1 MKKITNI
8 TGIVLFVVVMALLM
22 VAGMTRNKVDEDRN
36 ENNYK
41 LVYDTDYVRMEDE
54 NAPLGVVD
62 CYRFN
67 LGTIDRADMLVFYIN
82 HNYVSVYIDDEPV
95 YSVTGNSGIIDTPG
109 GIWATI
115 PLYQEDENRTVR
127 VELRPVY
134 SDYMDETPEMIVGS
148 ELEIYKRYFYKA
160 MPELILSLC
169 VILAGVF
176 LLVFAAYHRI
186 RKNYISRLYAI
197 GVLSVSSGMW
207 RFSYEKFSY
216 LILRNHTV
224 WLYTLSIISL
234 MLVALSMLNCVE
246 IREDKRQK
254 RAIQYMSLTYMFIYI
269 VQLILQ
275 LTGLLDLRQTLKAVH
290 ITIVISAV
298 VLCTNGIVILIKKE
312 PIINYSGL
320 LGIGAIVDL
329 ILYYFFQ
336 TSVSMLFTLGAVLCY
351 SMIEGIRMFIDY
363 TEQKNALAEMEGRL
377 MLSRTTTMMSQIR
390 SHFVFNLLNA
400 ISGMCKYNPEKADD
414 TIVRF
419 SRYLRNNI
427 DIMENDKNI
436 PFTTDI
442 QQLED
447 YVVLEQVR
455 FGDKI
460 EFYTDTEVTD
470 FMIPPLILQ
479 PVVENAIKHGV
490 SQKTGN
496 GTIILKTWET
506 KSHVMITVED
516 DGIGFD
522 ISELEKEKSVG
533 IRNIIFRLKHL
544 VDGDMKIESEIGKGT
559 VVTISIPKKEEH
571 R

>member
-8 TGIVLFVVVMALLM
+8 TGMVLFVVVMALLV

-36 ENNYK
+36 ENNYE

-176 LLVFAAYHRI
+176 ILVFAAYHRI
-186 RKNYISRLYAI
+186 RKNYIPRLYAI

-207 RFSYEKFSY
+207 RFSYEKFAHF
-216 LILRNHTV
+216 ILRNHTV
-224 WLYTLSIISL
+224 WLYTFSIISL

-254 RAIQYMSLTYMFIYI
+254 RAIQYISLTYMFIYV

-298 VLCTNGIVILIKKE
+298 VLCTNGIVTLIKKE

-329 ILYYFFQ
+329 ILYYFSQ

-351 SMIEGIRMFIDY
+351 SMIEGIKMRW
-363 TEQKNALAEMEGRL
+363 QRW
-377 MLSRTTTMMSQIR
+377 
-390 SHFVFNLLNA
+390 
-400 ISGMCKYNPEKADD
+400 KAG
-414 TIVRF
+414 
-419 SRYLRNNI
+419 LC
-427 DIMENDKNI
+427 
-436 PFTTDI
+436 
-442 QQLED
+442 
-447 YVVLEQVR
+447 
-455 FGDKI
+455 
-460 EFYTDTEVTD
+460 
-470 FMIPPLILQ
+470 
-479 PVVENAIKHGV
+479 
-490 SQKTGN
+490 
-496 GTIILKTWET
+496 
-506 KSHVMITVED
+506 
-516 DGIGFD
+516 
-522 ISELEKEKSVG
+522 
-533 IRNIIFRLKHL
+533 
-544 VDGDMKIESEIGKGT
+544 
-559 VVTISIPKKEEH
+559 
-571 R
+571 